1 LQPQLAKSKGKLQMN
16 MQSHNFAR
24 FGRGAVNLRASQG
37 ETLSYE
43 QIAAYA
49 PAVFAEMAHSSRSNR
64 FVHIPSHDLLGAMAK
79 EGFLPVAVK
88 VGGSKDAEKRN
99 YTKHMIRFRRA
110 ENLAQPL
117 DTIGQIVPELI
128 LVNSH
133 DGTSSYQLH
142 AGLFRLACLNGLI
155 VSAGNVA
162 SVKVGHRGNAL
173 DKVIEGSFTV
183 IEQARETLPRA
194 EAMAAI
200 SLSGEEQAAFA
211 RAALPLRF
219 DAENTS
225 KEFSISSVLRP
236 RRIADNGASLWNT
249 FNRVQ
254 ESMLKGGFSY
264 RAENSNGR
272 MEYRTARPV
281 NNVSDDV
288 RLNKSLWA
296 LAESMAELKGVS
308 LAA

>member
-1 LQPQLAKSKGKLQMN
+1 MN

-24 FGRGAVNLRASQG
+24 FGRGAVNLRAKQG

-49 PAVFAEMAHSSRSNR
+49 PTVFAETAHSSRSNR

-79 EGFLPVAVK
+79 EGFMPVAVK

-99 YTKHMIRFRRA
+99 FTKHMIRFRRA

-183 IEQARETLPRA
+183 LEQARETLPRA
-194 EAMAAI
+194 ETMAKI
-200 SLSGEEQAAFA
+200 ELSSEEQAAFA
-211 RAALPLRF
+211 RAAIPLRF
-219 DAENTS
+219 DVENTS
-225 KEFSISSVLRP
+225 KEVRIETILQP
-236 RRIADNGASLWNT
+236 RRISDVG
-249 FNRVQ
+249 
-254 ESMLKGGFSY
+254 
-264 RAENSNGR
+264 SN
-272 MEYRTARPV
+272 
-281 NNVSDDV
+281 
-288 RLNKSLWA
+288 L
-296 LAESMAELKGVS
+296 
-308 LAA
+308 

>member
-1 LQPQLAKSKGKLQMN
+1 
-16 MQSHNFAR
+16 
-24 FGRGAVNLRASQG
+24 
-37 ETLSYE
+37 
-43 QIAAYA
+43 
-49 PAVFAEMAHSSRSNR
+49 
-64 FVHIPSHDLLGAMAK
+64 
-79 EGFLPVAVK
+79 
-88 VGGSKDAEKRN
+88 
-99 YTKHMIRFRRA
+99 
-110 ENLAQPL
+110 
-117 DTIGQIVPELI
+117 
-128 LVNSH
+128 
-133 DGTSSYQLH
+133 
-142 AGLFRLACLNGLI
+142 
-155 VSAGNVA
+155 
-162 SVKVGHRGNAL
+162 
-173 DKVIEGSFTV
+173 
-183 IEQARETLPRA
+183 
-194 EAMAAI
+194 MAAI
-200 SLSGEEQAAFA
+200 NLSGDEQTAFA

-296 LAESMAELKGVS
+296 LAESMAELKGIS